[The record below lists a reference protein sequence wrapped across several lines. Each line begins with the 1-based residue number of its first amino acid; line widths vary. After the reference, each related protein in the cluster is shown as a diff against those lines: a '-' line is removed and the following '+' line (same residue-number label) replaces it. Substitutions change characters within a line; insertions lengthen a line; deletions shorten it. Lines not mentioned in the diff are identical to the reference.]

1 MFKVLLFRTR
11 FVTSILIGRR
21 DKICN
26 YMYLIMD
33 YTVYTAVYN
42 HMAESRHNML
52 VLW

>member
-26 YMYLIMD
+26 
-33 YTVYTAVYN
+33 
-42 HMAESRHNML
+42 
-52 VLW
+52 